1 MKESNQLVSLSL
13 EDMRDTNGGICIF
26 AIKNLFNNK
35 KGDTEIW
42 LFGQRIYHGK
52 NGSLAKAC
60 G

>member
-1 MKESNQLVSLSL
+1 MERKIQLAALSS
-13 EDMRDTNGGICIF
+13 EDMRDTNGGFCIF

-52 NGSLAKAC
+52 NAD
-60 G
+60 